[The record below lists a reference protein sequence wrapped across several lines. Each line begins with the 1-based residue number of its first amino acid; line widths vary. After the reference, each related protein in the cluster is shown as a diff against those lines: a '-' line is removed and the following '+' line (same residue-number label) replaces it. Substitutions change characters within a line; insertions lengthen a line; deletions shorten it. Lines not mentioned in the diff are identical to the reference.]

1 MKKIALLSLLLL
13 VFQFSFSQQKAHILS
28 LKDSSSFSFVLL
40 PDVQNYVKYDY
51 NQPVLEL
58 LTAWIADNVNNLNIK
73 AVLCTGDL
81 VDQNECLVPPFP
93 RFGNQTST
101 QQWEFVSGAFRRLD
115 HVLPYIIS
123 TGNHDYGYTRA
134 ETPASHFPAYF
145 TVERNNKYRNCLVA
159 VHNNR
164 MDVPT
169 MENAAYAFADEHWGK
184 LLIIALEYGARDQ
197 VLQWAKELCASER
210 FSSYKVFVLIHSYM
224 GAGDNAP
231 LLVKDNYKI
240 TSING
245 GKDIWEKLLLPTDN
259 IRLLICGHYAKA
271 DENFASNVGF
281 RVDKNKAGHD
291 VFQMMFNTQA
301 LGGGLSG
308 NGGDGWLRVLE
319 FMPDGKT
326 VHVITY
332 SPLFAF
338 SPRTKHLAVDMASY
352 NNFSFI
358 IE

>member
-1 MKKIALLSLLLL
+1 MKKFVLIPLLLI
-13 VFQFSFSQQKAHILS
+13 VFQIGYAQQKAHILS
-28 LKDSSSFSFVLL
+28 LKDSTSFSFVLL

-58 LTAWIADNVNNLNIK
+58 LTAWVADNINNLNIK

-101 QQWEFVSGAFRRLD
+101 QQWEFVSEAFRRLD
-115 HVLPYIIS
+115 HMLPYIIS

-134 ETPASHFPAYF
+134 ETPASHFPEYF
-145 TVERNNKYRNCLVA
+145 TVERNNKYRDCLVA

-164 MDVPT
+164 LGIPT
-169 MENAAYAFADEHWGK
+169 LENAAYAFSHKYWGK
-184 LLIIALEYGARDQ
+184 LLVIALEYGARDQ
-197 VLQWAKELCASER
+197 VLQWAKELSESNR
-210 FSSYKVFVLIHSYM
+210 FSDHKVIVLIHSYM
-224 GAGDNAP
+224 GAGNNAA
-231 LLVKDNYKI
+231 LLGKDNYKM
-240 TSING
+240 TPING
-245 GKDIWEKLLLPTDN
+245 GKDVWDKLLSKTDN
-259 IRLLICGHYAKA
+259 IRLLLCGHYAQA

-281 RVDKNKAGHD
+281 RIDKNKAGKD
-291 VFQMMFNTQA
+291 VFQMMFNAQA

-326 VHVITY
+326 IHVITY

-338 SPRTKHLAVDMASY
+338 SPRTRHLAVDTLPY
-352 NNFSFI
+352 NSFTFV

>member
-1 MKKIALLSLLLL
+1 MKKFVLLPLLLL
-13 VFQFSFSQQKAHILS
+13 VFQIGYTQQKAHVLS
-28 LKDSSSFSFVLL
+28 LKDSTSFSFVLL

-51 NQPVLEL
+51 NQPILEL
-58 LTAWIADNVNNLNIK
+58 MTAWIADNVNNLNIK

-101 QQWEFVSGAFRRLD
+101 QQWKFVSEAFRRLD
-115 HVLPYIIS
+115 HILPYFIS

-134 ETPASHFPAYF
+134 ETPASHFSEYF
-145 TVERNNKYRNCLVA
+145 TVERNMRYKDCLIA

-164 MDVPT
+164 LGVPT
-169 MENAAYAFADEHWGK
+169 LENAAYAFADEQWGK
-184 LLIIALEYGARDQ
+184 LLVFALEYGARDQ
-197 VLQWAKELCASER
+197 VLQWAKELSGSEK
-210 FSSYKVFVLIHSYM
+210 FSDHKVIVLIHSYM
-224 GAGDNAP
+224 GAGDNAS
-231 LLVKDNYKI
+231 LLGKDNYKMVP
-240 TSING
+240 ING
-245 GKDIWEKLLLPTDN
+245 GKDIWDKLLFQTDN
-259 IRLLICGHYAKA
+259 IRLLICGHYAQA

-281 RVDKNKAGHD
+281 RVDKNMTGKD

-319 FMPDGKT
+319 FLPDGKT

-338 SPRTKHLAVDMASY
+338 SPRTRHLAVDTAPY
-352 NNFSFI
+352 NSFTFV